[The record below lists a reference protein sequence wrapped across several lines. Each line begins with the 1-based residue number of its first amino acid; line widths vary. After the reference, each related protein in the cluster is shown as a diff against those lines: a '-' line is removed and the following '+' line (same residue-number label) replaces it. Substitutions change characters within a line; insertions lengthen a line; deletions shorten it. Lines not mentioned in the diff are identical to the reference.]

1 MRNHS
6 IWFWEKSVR
15 FSLWLNRKQKTE
27 SRKQKV
33 KINVTISTWTDL
45 ISGTPQGSVLASAD
59 PYGISLIISV

>member
-6 IWFWEKSVR
+6 IWFWEKSFR